1 MRIFLNQNKGNK
13 KHLKFPHTQERCLT
27 FNQMHIFISL
37 LYSQM
42 KDCLPL
48 HKLKHCP
55 ICNIYMTQDNP
66 HMVHSV
72 KRAPVSS
79 SNKLRATI

>member
-1 MRIFLNQNKGNK
+1 
-13 KHLKFPHTQERCLT
+13 
-27 FNQMHIFISL
+27 
-37 LYSQM
+37 M

-79 SNKLRATI
+79 SNKLSAATI